1 MKKAVF
7 FDIDGTL
14 WDSHMRIPPSTVSSI
29 RKLREKGNYAF
40 ICSGRSRAAICSPEL
55 LDIGFDGVVA
65 SCGTHVEYQGNMI
78 FEKYMS
84 QEEIENIL
92 SGLHAYGIRAI
103 LEGKEYL
110 YVNSREFA
118 GDIYIDYLRKLVKN
132 RFLELNE
139 DVRFVHVNK
148 LSADLAQRDMGK
160 VKKMLETDYELIF
173 HEINPKYLHTVLE
186 IVPKGFSKAVGIEK
200 VCEYL
205 GIPRENTYAFGDSVN
220 DLEMIAYVSHGIAM
234 GNGTE
239 DIKAQADYV
248 TDAVEKDGIEKALK
262 HFGLI

>member
-1 MKKAVF
+1 MGQPHENTAKHRFFYKK
-7 FDIDGTL
+7 IKGKG
-14 WDSHMRIPPSTVSSI
+14 
-29 RKLREKGNYAF
+29 KLCIYLQRQKQG
-40 ICSGRSRAAICSPEL
+40 GHLLPEL

-65 SCGTHVEYQGNMI
+65 SCGTHVEYQGKMI

-132 RFLELNE
+132 RFLELKE
-139 DVRFVHVNK
+139 DVQFVHVNK
-148 LSADLAQRDMGK
+148 LSADLAERDMEK

-173 HEINPKYLHTVLE
+173 HETIPKYLHTVLE

-239 DIKAQADYV
+239 DIKVQADYV

-262 HFGLI
+262 HFRLI